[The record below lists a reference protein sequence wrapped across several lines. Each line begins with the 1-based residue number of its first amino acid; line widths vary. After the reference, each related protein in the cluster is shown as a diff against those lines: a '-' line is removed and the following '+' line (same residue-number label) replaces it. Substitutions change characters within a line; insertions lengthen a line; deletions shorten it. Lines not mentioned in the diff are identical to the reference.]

1 MTAYRAKVQW
11 VQSADILVEGDDI
24 EDAQKKMVEKLKQ
37 STVIWNSNW
46 KTDLVRVDSIDMDMT
61 YLDALLDDIEEQR
74 KRKCKCGGSCACG
87 RGEVTD

>member
-1 MTAYRAKVQW
+1 MTTYRAKVQW
-11 VQSADILVEGDDI
+11 VQSADILVEADDI

-37 STVIWNSNW
+37 STVIWNGNW

-61 YLDALLDDIEEQR
+61 YLDALLDEIEER
-74 KRKCKCGGSCACG
+74 KKCKCGGSCACG